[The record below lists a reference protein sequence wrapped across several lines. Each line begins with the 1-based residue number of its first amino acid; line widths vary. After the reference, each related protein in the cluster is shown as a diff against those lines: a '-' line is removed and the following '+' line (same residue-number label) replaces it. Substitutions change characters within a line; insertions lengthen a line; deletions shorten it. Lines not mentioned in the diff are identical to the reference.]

1 MAKSAKSRIDNWVA
15 RMQGEAVSGNTKRVL
30 DPTNALP
37 TAGTAAYM
45 NATEAMCA
53 REDVVRNYL
62 GEQGVK
68 TILYPWYLAF
78 SRQLFKLENQGYTL
92 NAGKGSPGYLEA
104 ATLKEKWTSKGLDPA
119 TLEGI
124 LGLFT

>member
-1 MAKSAKSRIDNWVA
+1 MAKSSQERVANWVA

-37 TAGTAAYM
+37 SAGTAAYI
-45 NATEAMCA
+45 NATEALCA
-53 REDVVRNYL
+53 REEMVRGYL

-68 TILYPWYLAF
+68 TILYPSYLAF
-78 SRQLFKLENQGYTL
+78 GRQLFKLEYQGYAL
-92 NAGKGSPGYLEA
+92 NGGKGSPGYLQARTLA
-104 ATLKEKWTSKGLDPA
+104 AKWEQKGLDPA

-124 LGLFT
+124 LRVF